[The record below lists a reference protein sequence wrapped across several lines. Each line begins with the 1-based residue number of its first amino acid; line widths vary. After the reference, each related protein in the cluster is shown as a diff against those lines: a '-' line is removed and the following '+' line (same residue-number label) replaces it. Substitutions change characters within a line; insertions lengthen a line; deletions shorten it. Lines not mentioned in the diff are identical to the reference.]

1 MREWKDGDTI
11 TAEDLNQMVKAI
23 EKAQNTANEAK
34 REIKA
39 LQEKAE
45 A

>member
-11 TAEDLNQMVKAI
+11 TAADLNEMVKAI
-23 EKAQNTANEAK
+23 EKAQKTANEAVK
-34 REIKA
+34 KIKA
-39 LQEKAE
+39 MQEKAE

>member
-11 TAEDLNQMVKAI
+11 TAADLNEMVKAI
-23 EKAQNTANEAK
+23 EKAQKTANEAIK
-34 REIKA
+34 KIKA
-39 LQEKAE
+39 MQEKAE

>member
-11 TAEDLNQMVKAI
+11 TAEDLNQMVEAI
-23 EKAQNTANEAK
+23 EKAQKTANEAVK
-34 REIKA
+34 KIKA
-39 LQEKAE
+39 MQEKAE